1 MRIVFSPHYCSFT
14 LLPLSYIFLSW
25 QHLFHVVAC
34 TALLYESWMAELQ
47 PGFNWMR
54 LCSVY
59 WYMQYCVPPLKK
71 IKTDAEMTDIISTC
85 RRPFETRCTFLFIF
99 SVCDFLI
106 RQSITYTPGW
116 QSELVF
122 LRCGQKI
129 PIWMSESCV
138 LYVNLQSTY
147 DLPEKAYLWATS
159 PHNSC
164 CFFSSACICS
174 LLCTLSLFLFS
185 SLYKRW

>member
-1 MRIVFSPHYCSFT
+1 MKHTVEEVLVKRAINISCVVFKVAVNTCFHTQRTVRIVFSPHYCAFT

-47 PGFNWMR
+47 PGFNWMH

-71 IKTDAEMTDIISTC
+71 IKIDA
-85 RRPFETRCTFLFIF
+85 IF

-116 QSELVF
+116 QSKLVF
-122 LRCGQKI
+122 LRCGQKT
-129 PIWMSESCV
+129 PIWMSV
-138 LYVNLQSTY
+138 LCPLCKFTI
-147 DLPEKAYLWATS
+147 YLWS
-159 PHNSC
+159 PRESPPVGYE
-164 CFFSSACICS
+164 S
-174 LLCTLSLFLFS
+174 T
-185 SLYKRW
+185 

>member
-1 MRIVFSPHYCSFT
+1 MFSPHYCAFT

-25 QHLFHVVAC
+25 QHLFHMVAC

-47 PGFNWMR
+47 PGFNWMH

-71 IKTDAEMTDIISTC
+71 IKIDAEMTDIISTC
-85 RRPFETRCTFLFIF
+85 RHPFETRCTFLFIF

-116 QSELVF
+116 QSKLVF
-122 LRCGQKI
+122 LRCGQKT
-129 PIWMSESCV
+129 PIWMSV
-138 LYVNLQSTY
+138 LCPLCKFTI
-147 DLPEKAYLWATS
+147 YLWS
-159 PHNSC
+159 PRESPPVGYE
-164 CFFSSACICS
+164 S
-174 LLCTLSLFLFS
+174 T
-185 SLYKRW
+185 